1 MGEIHFEVAILQ
13 DLSHYNIIR
22 IHELIELE
30 MQILIVMPYL
40 SPCTLLKYIQ
50 TQRKGAGVWCFP
62 ENMAWSIF
70 VQLISGV
77 EYLHENLTVHQN
89 ITLDSVLFDSEK
101 MRVVIT
107 GFNVAEIVPP
117 DMDYRHT
124 DATATLRQ
132 KHSPRRTYINPYF
145 TAPET
150 LEHAN
155 NGIRSQ
161 DRISIRAKS
170 DLYSCGVILVS

>member
-1 MGEIHFEVAILQ
+1 
-13 DLSHYNIIR
+13 
-22 IHELIELE
+22 

-170 DLYSCGVILVS
+170 DLYSCGVILVSWSEQISYNSSLLTILQVCYVERHSTV